1 MKWRWTQIQTNSLIV
16 NLFLVGVQVYILWEL
31 NGHLYDLVKQAD
43 VTVMG
48 VIFGPTIALVWIGR
62 EYAARKGNGD
72 VAGAGHG

>member
-31 NGHLYDLVKQAD
+31 NGRLFELLSVAPTMQQALL
-43 VTVMG
+43 
-48 VIFGPTIALVWIGR
+48 FSPTAALVWIGR

-72 VAGAGHG
+72 AGAGHG